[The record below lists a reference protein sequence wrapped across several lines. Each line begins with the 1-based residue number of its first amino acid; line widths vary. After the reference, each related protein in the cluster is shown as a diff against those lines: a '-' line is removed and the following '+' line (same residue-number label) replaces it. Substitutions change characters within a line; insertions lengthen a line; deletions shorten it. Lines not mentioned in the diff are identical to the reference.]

1 MSFSNL
7 FRRKPVELI
16 QKDAELG
23 YGDHGELER
32 DHPHLRKTLGVVD
45 LTALGIAAIVGAG
58 IFSTIGSA
66 AFSGGPA
73 VAFLFVFTAV
83 ACAFSALCYA
93 EFASRI
99 PVAGSAYTYAYA
111 SFGELMA
118 WIIGWDLLIEYAIGN
133 IAVAISWSDY
143 FTGLLA
149 GYGLHIPEHFAMDY
163 RSASKGFAALTDL
176 TASGKAAEV
185 TDSMRAAAAAW
196 QGAPN
201 LGGLRIICDLP
212 ALLIT
217 FLITALVYV

>member
-7 FRRKPVELI
+7 FRRKPVALI

-32 DHPHLRKTLGVVD
+32 GHPHLRQALGVVD
-45 LTALGIAAIVGAG
+45 LTALGIAAVIGAG

-111 SFGELMA
+111 SFGELMRSEEHTSELQSRQYLVCR
-118 WIIGWDLLIEYAIGN
+118 LLLEKKKKITYHA
-133 IAVAISWSDY
+133 STTTS
-143 FTGLLA
+143 
-149 GYGLHIPEHFAMDY
+149 LHVD
-163 RSASKGFAALTDL
+163 
-176 TASGKAAEV
+176 V
-185 TDSMRAAAAAW
+185 
-196 QGAPN
+196 
-201 LGGLRIICDLP
+201 
-212 ALLIT
+212 
-217 FLITALVYV
+217 